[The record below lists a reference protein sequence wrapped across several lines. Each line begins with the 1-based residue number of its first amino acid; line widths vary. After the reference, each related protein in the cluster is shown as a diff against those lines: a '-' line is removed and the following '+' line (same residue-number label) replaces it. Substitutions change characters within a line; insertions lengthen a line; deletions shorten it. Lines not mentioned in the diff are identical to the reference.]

1 MCVKLRARVRA
12 ACRLEAGVPQSTW
25 ARQHGDANML
35 VLGADV
41 TDAETAELMLST
53 FLSTSALGDRY
64 AARRERLVQLDI
76 SEI

>member
-1 MCVKLRARVRA
+1 
-12 ACRLEAGVPQSTW
+12 
-25 ARQHGDANML
+25 ML